1 MESIAKIRHR
11 YHVKGQKI
19 SKIARDLNI
28 ARNTVKKILRSNEPE
43 INYTRENNPAP
54 QLGPY
59 VDELKTLLE
68 ANEKAPG
75 KEKYT
80 AQRLFEVLTQRG
92 YQGAYDSVQRFVK
105 TWNERGGSLRVSA
118 YIPLYYAP
126 GEAYQFDWS
135 TESAEIAGVTQTI
148 HLAHIRLC
156 FSRLFYL
163 RAYPR
168 ETQEMLFDA
177 HGQAFQFFGG
187 NPTRGIYDNL
197 KTGIDAIFTGKERR
211 FNRRFLMML
220 SHYLIDPTACTP
232 GAGWEK
238 GQVENQVGNTREW
251 LFVPK
256 PSFKTFDELNGWL
269 VERCLQI
276 ANTRK
281 HPEQTE
287 RTLREVFETQEK
299 NVLQPFATYFDGF
312 VEREVPVS
320 STCLV
325 RFDHNCY
332 SVDCRYAKRTVSL
345 RTYAN
350 RVVAVADGEIIG
362 DHQRDFGK
370 KQVVYNPWH
379 YVPLL
384 ERKPGA
390 LRNGA
395 PFKDWDLPDALQ
407 KVRLHLMKRLGG
419 DRECVQ
425 ILKAI
430 QTDGLE
436 AVTVACELAL
446 EEKAISADYILNVLS
461 RLRPTPS
468 VTIAT
473 PEQLRLT
480 HEPVANCER
489 YNHLLS
495 SIASE
500 KEVSHATT

>member
-11 YHVKGQKI
+11 FHVKGQKI
-19 SKIARDLNI
+19 KRIARDLNI
-28 ARNTVKKILRSNEPE
+28 ARNTVKKVLNNEDPGKG
-43 INYTRENNPAP
+43 YSREQNPAP

-59 VDELKTLLE
+59 EEELKALLE
-68 ANEKAPG
+68 ANEKMPIKG
-75 KEKYT
+75 KYT
-80 AQRLFEVLTQRG
+80 AQRLFEILSEQG
-92 YQGAYDSVQRFVK
+92 YQGAYDSIQRYVK
-105 TWNERGGSLRVSA
+105 RWRERGGSLRANA

-135 TESAEIAGVTQTI
+135 SETAEIGGVSQTI
-148 HLAHIRLC
+148 HLAHLRLC
-156 FSRLFYL
+156 FSRLFFVC
-163 RAYPR
+163 AYPR

-177 HGQAFQFFGG
+177 HRRAFEFFGG

-197 KTGIDAIFTGKERR
+197 KTGVDAIFTGKERR

-238 GQVENQVGNTREW
+238 GQVENQVGNAREW

-256 PSFKTFDELNGWL
+256 PRFKTWDELNGWL
-269 VERCLQI
+269 KERCQQLGRVR
-276 ANTRK
+276 N
-281 HPEQTE
+281 HPEQPTQKIW
-287 RTLREVFETQEK
+287 EVFETQERK
-299 NVLQPFATYFDGF
+299 VLQPFATGFDGF

-325 RFDHNCY
+325 RLDHNRY

-345 RTYAN
+345 RSYAN
-350 RVVAVADGEIIG
+350 RVVVVADGEIIG
-362 DHQRDFGK
+362 EHQRNFGK
-370 KQVVYNPWH
+370 NQVIYNPWH

-395 PFKDWDLPDALQ
+395 PFKDWDMPLAFQ
-407 KVRLHLMKRLGG
+407 KVSAHLMKRLGG

-436 AVTVACELAL
+436 SVIVACELAL
-446 EEKAISADYILNVLS
+446 EEKVISADYILNVIS

-468 VTIAT
+468 IAITT
-473 PEQLRLT
+473 PEQLQLT
-480 HEPVANCER
+480 HEPLANCER
-489 YNHLLS
+489 YDCLLS
-495 SIASE
+495 SLNSE
-500 KEVSHATT
+500 EIPYATA